1 MTRKSILLLSV
12 LAVVLGVMTLPSCSF
27 SKKKI
32 TITEVSDS
40 TSTEVIHPY
49 WLQNAVLYETNI
61 AQATKE
67 GTINAFADQLGRI
80 RQLGVNVIVLT
91 PINPITEAQCSNGAG
106 CQYACNSFMQVAP
119 ALGTVYDFTQMV
131 KRAHENGLMVI
142 MSWQAHHTSASHHWL
157 QDHPDWYAK
166 SDSTANACKYAN
178 TLNYSNSKMRD
189 AMTEAMLYWV
199 QSCDVD
205 GFNCSLAEFV
215 PVDYWQ
221 EVRQKMDAVKSV
233 AMFAESNNAEE
244 LCKKAFD
251 ATYTYTINDMLDE
264 IAYGVGENHLTNGR
278 QMQKRTLSDL
288 AVYSDSLVAKYP
300 ADTYFINALTDYNL
314 SVRKGSER
322 QRYGKCLKPFTI
334 LQYTL
339 PGLPMLYFGQE
350 IANERVLSLF
360 SRDPITSW
368 VSSVEN
374 AKIQTVNRFRYNHTC
389 LSAGAA
395 GAKTVYYPTDNPNV
409 LVFSRQNDDAILY
422 VFVNATPNTVTLKY
436 KDKEPFERSR
446 VTDVFNGTVQLEMP
460 KTIAP
465 WSYRLLT
472 TLNLHNNYTN

>member
-1 MTRKSILLLSV
+1 MIRKSILLLSV
-12 LAVVLGVMTLPSCSF
+12 LALVISVVALPSCSF

-49 WLQNAVLYETNI
+49 WLQNAVLYEANI

-67 GTINAFADQLGRI
+67 GTITAFADQLGRI

-91 PINPITEAQCSNGAG
+91 PITPITEAQCNSGTG
-106 CQYACNSFMQVAP
+106 CQYASNSFMQVAP
-119 ALGTVYDFTQMV
+119 TLGSVYDFTQMV

-157 QDHPDWYAK
+157 QDHPDWFTK

-178 TLNYSNSKMRD
+178 TLDYSNSKVRN

-199 QSCDVD
+199 QSCDID
-205 GFNCSLAEFV
+205 GFSCSLAEFV

-221 EVRQKMDAVKSV
+221 EVRSKMDVVKSV
-233 AMFAESNNAEE
+233 AMIAESNNAEE

-251 ATYTYTINDMLDE
+251 AVYTYEVNDMLDA
-264 IAYGVGENHLTNGR
+264 IAYGVGENHSAQSKPLE
-278 QMQKRTLSDL
+278 KRTLADL
-288 AVYSDSLVAKYP
+288 AAYSDSLIARYP
-300 ADTYFINALTDYNL
+300 ADTYFVNALTDYNL

-339 PGLPMLYFGQE
+339 PGIPMIYSGQE
-350 IANERVLSLF
+350 IANERVFSLF

-368 VSSVEN
+368 VSSTEN
-374 AKIQTVNRFRYNHTC
+374 ATMQTINRFRYNHTC

-395 GAKTVYYPTDNPNV
+395 GAKTAYYPTDNPNV
-409 LVFSRQNDDAILY
+409 LVFSRHNDDATLY

-436 KDKEPFERSR
+436 KDKAPYERSR
-446 VTDVFNGTVQLEMP
+446 MTDVFNGTVQLEMP
-460 KTIAP
+460 ATLEP

-472 TLNLHNNYTN
+472 TLSLRNNFTD